1 MSSTHREVIL
11 GIGGGIAAYKSADLL
26 RRLQDQGFH
35 ITVVPTPASL
45 NFVGAATWEALSGR
59 PVTTQVWERVDEVR
73 HVNLASLADFFIIAP
88 ATADLIAR
96 LAMGRADDLLT
107 NLVLASNVPKMLVPA
122 MHPAMWSNPA
132 TVENVETLRSRGFLV
147 MEPEVGRLTGSDV
160 GKGRF
165 PDTQTIISKFLDF
178 STRREDL
185 KDKNIVVTA
194 GGTREAIDPVRYIG
208 NRSSGKQGVA
218 VARAAQAR
226 GANVTLIAANIPAA
240 QTQGLNVINV
250 ESADEVSQAL
260 DSYFDECDILVMA
273 AAIADARPATRNGQK
288 IKKRFFTTIELVN
301 NPDLLAGLAAKK
313 KGQVLIGFAAETSDL
328 FASAHA
334 KLVAKDLNLIYVN
347 DVSEGAIFG
356 ADETEGTI
364 ILKNGTQVEVTKKSK
379 DTLANLLL
387 DYALEQLG

>member
-26 RRLQDQGFH
+26 RRLQDQGFQ

-73 HVNLASLADFFIIAP
+73 HVNLATLADFFIIAP

-107 NLVLASNVPKMLVPA
+107 NLVLASDVPKMLVPA

-132 TVENVETLRSRGFLV
+132 TVENVEKLRSRGFLV
-147 MEPEVGRLTGSDV
+147 VEPEVGRLTGSDV

-178 STRREDL
+178 SARLEDL
-185 KDKNIVVTA
+185 KDKNILVTA

-218 VARAAQAR
+218 IARAAQAR
-226 GANVTLIAANIPAA
+226 GAIVTLIAANIPAV

-260 DSYFDECDILVMA
+260 DAHFDECNILVMA
-273 AAIADARPATRNGQK
+273 AAIADARPVTRNGQK
-288 IKKRFFTTIELVN
+288 IKKKLFTTIELVN
-301 NPDLLAGLAAKK
+301 NPDLLAGLGVKK
-313 KGQVLIGFAAETSDL
+313 NGQVLVGFAAETSDL
-328 FASAHA
+328 LASAHA
-334 KLVAKDLNLIYVN
+334 KLVDKALDLIYVN

-356 ADETEGTI
+356 SDETEGTI
-364 ILKNGTQVEVTKKSK
+364 ILKNGTQIEVRKKSK

>member
-26 RRLQDQGFH
+26 RRLQDQGFK

-147 MEPEVGRLTGSDV
+147 VEPEDGRLTGSDV

-288 IKKRFFTTIELVN
+288 IKKKFFTTIELVN

-334 KLVAKDLNLIYVN
+334 KLVAKDLDLIYVN

-364 ILKNGTQVEVTKKSK
+364 ILKNGTQIEVTKKSK

>member
-1 MSSTHREVIL
+1 
-11 GIGGGIAAYKSADLL
+11 
-26 RRLQDQGFH
+26 
-35 ITVVPTPASL
+35 
-45 NFVGAATWEALSGR
+45 
-59 PVTTQVWERVDEVR
+59 
-73 HVNLASLADFFIIAP
+73 LADFFIIAP

-132 TVENVETLRSRGFLV
+132 TVENVKTLRSRGFLV
-147 MEPEVGRLTGSDV
+147 VEPEVGRLTGSDV

-185 KDKNIVVTA
+185 KDKTIVVTA

-208 NRSSGKQGVA
+208 NKSSGKQGVA

-260 DSYFDECDILVMA
+260 DSRFDECDILVMA

-288 IKKRFFTTIELVN
+288 IKKKFFTTIELVN

-334 KLVAKDLNLIYVN
+334 KLVAKDLDLIYVN

>member
-26 RRLQDQGFH
+26 RRLQDQGFK

-147 MEPEVGRLTGSDV
+147 VEPEVGRLTGSDV

-288 IKKRFFTTIELVN
+288 IKKKFFTTIELVN

-334 KLVAKDLNLIYVN
+334 KLVAKDLDLIYVN